1 MPAMNAHI
9 LIVDDEVTLSLFL
22 QRYLSAMRPG
32 DLIETVTT
40 AASAFARL
48 ERGGYDLVIVDH
60 ILPDASGFSVI
71 NYARSLKPTAEG
83 ILMTGYSSLALRHAA
98 RDAGVAWLTK
108 PFDLRAML
116 NLVAA
121 CLGEASAPRPVELP
135 VAPAAAD

>member
-1 MPAMNAHI
+1 MNAHI

-40 AASAFARL
+40 AASAFSRL
-48 ERGGYDLVIVDH
+48 ERGRYDLVIVDH
-60 ILPDASGFSVI
+60 ILPDDSGFSVI
-71 NYARSLKPTAEG
+71 NYARTLRPTAQG

-98 RDAGVAWLTK
+98 RDIGVAWLTK
-108 PFDLRAML
+108 PFDLRVML

-121 CLGEASAPRPVELP
+121 CLGDVPAPNSLELP